1 MGIGRIFRRMEDE
14 GKKQMNLEELK
25 EGMKE
30 KGMEMNEE
38 ENKKIFEILEK
49 DGSGGIDMEEFIL
62 DIRKKM

>member
-1 MGIGRIFRRMEDE
+1 
-14 GKKQMNLEELK
+14 
-25 EGMKE
+25 MKE